1 MEEVLPPQTRD
12 GAGFEPTQVRQFTIF
27 LENRVGRLQT
37 LVRALEEEVVQI
49 VGLAIEESADS
60 ALVRLIRSDPDHGRD
75 ALKQAGFTFSES
87 DLLIVE
93 LPKRTRQP
101 MIALCAA
108 MLTAEINIHYA
119 YPLLVRP
126 RGPALALY
134 VEDPTLAAQLLIRKG
149 FTLLGQSDLGTK
161 PPD

>member
-1 MEEVLPPQTRD
+1 MEEVLPPQTRE

-60 ALVRLIRSDPDHGRD
+60 ALVRLICSDPDHGRD
-75 ALKQAGFTFSES
+75 ALKEAGFTFSES

-101 MIALCAA
+101 LIALCAA

-149 FTLLGQSDLGTK
+149 FTLLGQSDLGSK